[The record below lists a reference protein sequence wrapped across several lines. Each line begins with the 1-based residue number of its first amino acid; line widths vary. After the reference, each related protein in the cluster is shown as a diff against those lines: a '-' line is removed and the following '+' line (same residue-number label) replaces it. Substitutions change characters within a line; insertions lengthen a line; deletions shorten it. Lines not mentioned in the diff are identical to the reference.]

1 MNHKVS
7 SQVVHFWNS
16 VHWYVEQE
24 YPDYFKYFIP
34 DILPHGDKSTDE
46 YKQANDQF
54 NKNWDMVYG
63 YYLGGNNAEDTA
75 RYMVDYLI
83 GKENGRQV

>member
-7 SQVVHFWNS
+7 SQVIHFWNC

-34 DILPHGDKSTDE
+34 DELLPWNNKSTKKYE
-46 YKQANDQF
+46 QAQEQF
-54 NKNWDMVYG
+54 NKIWDIAYG

-75 RYMVDYLI
+75 GFMVDYLK
-83 GKENGRQV
+83 GQKNG